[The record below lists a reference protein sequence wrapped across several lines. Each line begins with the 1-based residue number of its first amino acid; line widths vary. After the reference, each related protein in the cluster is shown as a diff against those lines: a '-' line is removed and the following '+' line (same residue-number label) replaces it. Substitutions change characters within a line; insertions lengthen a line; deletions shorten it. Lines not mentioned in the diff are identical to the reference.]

1 MMPMFFCYLI
11 LLEWPTNDWFS
22 CTWLA
27 ALWRCDMTLL
37 QQMIAFLHR
46 LQDIESFCHIWEN
59 KSGNLILHCN
69 FTPSQY
75 GQWPMSCSS
84 YKDESGDLDDLGPDE
99 LQSQFESVVNKWLM
113 TESKYEYEQ
122 LVSRTSL

>member
-1 MMPMFFCYLI
+1 
-11 LLEWPTNDWFS
+11 
-22 CTWLA
+22 
-27 ALWRCDMTLL
+27 
-37 QQMIAFLHR
+37 
-46 LQDIESFCHIWEN
+46 
-59 KSGNLILHCN
+59 
-69 FTPSQY
+69 
-75 GQWPMSCSS
+75 MSCSS